1 MAKRK
6 YQDEDEI
13 ADDYADVECPECD
26 ATLNV
31 RFQKGRQSRRL
42 RCPVCAKTITVQL
55 TKEPSPQNL
64 VQLQ

>member
-26 ATLNV
+26 ATINV
-31 RFQKGRQSRRL
+31 RFQKGRLSRRL
-42 RCPVCAKTITVQL
+42 RCPVCGEQILVNKQPV
-55 TKEPSPQNL
+55 PQNL